1 MLPSRN
7 LQPAVT
13 HFNEW
18 TLSQI
23 AGRFVEVCGFH
34 NSSALTLTLTMVLDA
49 QRHSEPVGW
58 VSSTESIFYP
68 PDAAGLG
75 IDLKSLVIVRV
86 PNFDAIARAG
96 EKLIRSGGFGLVVLD
111 IDVAAIPMPL
121 QTRLTG
127 LAHHHHSALVCLTE
141 RHGKMSSLG
150 SLVPLRVNA
159 ERKRIAPSEFACS
172 LRVLKD
178 KRRGPTWRHEQTYHA
193 PPGLC

>member
-1 MLPSRN
+1 MLSSRN

-13 HFNEW
+13 HSNEW
-18 TLSQI
+18 RLSQI
-23 AGRFVEVCGFH
+23 AGRFVEIAGFH

-111 IDVAAIPMPL
+111 IGTADIPMPL
-121 QTRLTG
+121 Q
-127 LAHHHHSALVCLTE
+127 S
-141 RHGKMSSLG
+141 
-150 SLVPLRVNA
+150 
-159 ERKRIAPSEFACS
+159 
-172 LRVLKD
+172 
-178 KRRGPTWRHEQTYHA
+178 
-193 PPGLC
+193 